1 MTRIQ
6 DLGTEKYVSVT
17 TFKKSGAAVPTPV
30 WAVPDGDSLLIWT
43 AGSSGKAKRIRNNPE
58 VVVTACDVRGNTR
71 GEGVKGVARELPAEE
86 RERVRRLIIAKYGL
100 LARLL
105 MITSRFRRG
114 ADGTVGIRISPP
126 S

>member
-30 WAVPDGDSLLIWT
+30 WAASDGDSLLIWT

-58 VVVTACDVRGNTR
+58 VVVAACDVRGNTR
-71 GEGVKGVARELPAEE
+71 GEGIRGVARELPAEE
-86 RERVRRLIIAKYGL
+86 RERVRGLIIAKYGF
-100 LARLL
+100 LARLI
-105 MITSRFRRG
+105 MIGSRFRRG

>member
-30 WAVPDGDSLLIWT
+30 WAAPDGDSLLIWT

-58 VVVTACDVRGNTR
+58 VVVAACDARGNTR
-71 GEGVKGVARELPAEE
+71 GTGVKGVARELPAGES
-86 RERVRRLIIAKYGL
+86 ERVRGLIVAKYGL
-100 LARLL
+100 LARVI
-105 MITSRFRRG
+105 MIGSRFRRG
-114 ADGTVGIRISPP
+114 ADGTVGIRISP
-126 S
+126 SN

>member
-17 TFKKSGAAVPTPV
+17 TFRKNGAAVPTPV
-30 WAVPDGDSLLIWT
+30 WVVPDGDSLLIWT
-43 AGSSGKAKRIRNNPE
+43 AESSGKVKRIRNNPE

-86 RERVRRLIIAKYGL
+86 RERLRGMIIAKYGL
-100 LARLL
+100 LARML
-105 MITSRFRRG
+105 MIAGRFRRG
-114 ADGTVGIRISPP
+114 TDGNIGIRVSPMG
-126 S
+126 